1 MHPQLTYKNTN
12 FTTSKRLEN
21 TVIFHSASSGKEK
34 DSETGYHYFGA
45 RYYNSDLSLWL
56 SVDPMSDKYPNLS
69 PYNYCAWNPMKLVDP
84 DGEQIRP
91 TLRYPAY
98 NRPQR
103 HVQSNSQRT
112 VYRSSSRAVTS
123 YSRTGRSNITH
134 AVRPVYLRQ
143 QKSHGIVSQYNELYG
158 KRWVEQAAKYVDNNM
173 EFISKIIENKKYSV
187 VKTENRIYTDKENS
201 VSANSYIQFDNPEAQ
216 EKFDEALS
224 LWSASY
230 NKIREEHTVVLPNG
244 FSSLDYEG
252 LEAMTVLGK
261 SPIDRVL
268 KKSTKLKTTERTTFQ
283 IPTIQT
289 QSNQ

>member
-1 MHPQLTYKNTN
+1 
-12 FTTSKRLEN
+12 
-21 TVIFHSASSGKEK
+21 
-34 DSETGYHYFGA
+34 
-45 RYYNSDLSLWL
+45 
-56 SVDPMSDKYPNLS
+56 
-69 PYNYCAWNPMKLVDP
+69 MKLVDP

-230 NKIREEHTVVLPNG
+230 NKIREEHPVVLPNG

-268 KKSTKLKTTERTTFQ
+268 NKSTKLKTTERTTFQ